1 MSPSHLA
8 RLERLE
14 KRINKLEGRYVFGS
28 VLAELGG
35 QDERIVLVTAD
46 QIGTHGGRTFE
57 KHFPNRCF
65 NLGIS
70 EQNSIGVAAG
80 LALSGRI
87 PVVLLYGF
95 LMARCAEQIRDDLCY
110 PGLNTK
116 IVTTSSGLA
125 MGPGGVTHHCTEDLA
140 ILRSF
145 AGLTIVQPGSRL
157 ETALATE
164 EIVGRMEG
172 PAYLRLYRGFYP
184 ENAEEALAAYYKKA
198 GCFQAG
204 RALTLRPG
212 GDVCLIASGL
222 TLGPTLE
229 AATELDQ
236 DGIQARVLNLHTIK
250 PLDVEAITAAA
261 TETRGIVV
269 IEDHN
274 RMGGLGE
281 AVAASAA
288 EFSPCPVLRVGVKDC
303 FSAVGPMESLWERQ
317 GITTSE
323 IIRQAEAILKGEI
336 HAC

>member
-1 MSPSHLA
+1 MSTSHLA
-8 RLERLE
+8 RLERLG
-14 KRINKLEGRYVFGS
+14 KQINELECRHVFGS

-35 QDERIVLVTAD
+35 KDERIVLVTAD
-46 QIGTHGGRTFE
+46 QIGTHGGRAFE
-57 KHFPNRCF
+57 KNFPRRCF

-95 LMARCAEQIRDDLCY
+95 LVARCAEQIRDDLCY
-110 PGLNTK
+110 PGLNAK

-157 ETALATE
+157 EAALAAE
-164 EIVGRMEG
+164 EVVGRMEG

-184 ENAEEALAAYYKKA
+184 DTVEEALAAYYKKA

-204 RALTLRPG
+204 RALTLRRG
-212 GDVCLIASGL
+212 GDVCLVASGL
-222 TLGPTLE
+222 TLAPTLE
-229 AATELDQ
+229 AAAELDRG
-236 DGIQARVLNLHTIK
+236 GIQARVLNMHTIK
-250 PLDVEAITAAA
+250 PLDVEAVTTAAA
-261 TETRGIVV
+261 ETRGIVV

-274 RMGGLGE
+274 RLGGLGE
-281 AVAASAA
+281 AVAALTA
-288 EFSPCPVLRVGVKDC
+288 EFCPCPVLRVGVKDC

-323 IIRQAEAILKGEI
+323 IVRQAKAIAKGEI